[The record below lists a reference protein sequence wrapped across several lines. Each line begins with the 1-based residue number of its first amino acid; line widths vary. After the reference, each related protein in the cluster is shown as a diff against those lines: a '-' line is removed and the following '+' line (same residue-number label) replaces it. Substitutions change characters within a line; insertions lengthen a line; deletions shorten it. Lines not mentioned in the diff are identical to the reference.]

1 MKVDTAGNALIPVH
15 KCRVNGMRVTAELV
29 RAITEHVNAIRNVH
43 VGLVRLAVVLS
54 ETRGWK

>member
-1 MKVDTAGNALIPVH
+1 
-15 KCRVNGMRVTAELV
+15 MRVTAELV